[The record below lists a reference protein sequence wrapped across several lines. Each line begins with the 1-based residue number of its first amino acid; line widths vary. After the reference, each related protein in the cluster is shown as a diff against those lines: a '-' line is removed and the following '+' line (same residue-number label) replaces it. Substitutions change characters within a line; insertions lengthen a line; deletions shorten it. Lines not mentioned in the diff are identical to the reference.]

1 MTSSYQINSLRDF
14 FEKGEEI
21 TKKPLSDSVITEY
34 DTLVKSAENFIK
46 NLEINSLERPQAEKA
61 LQTLRESFVKL
72 QETSNANKQKIQEE
86 LRTEWETLRKSVV
99 EITPTHSSQNE

>member
-21 TKKPLSDSVITEY
+21 TQKPLSDSVITEY
-34 DTLVKSAENFIK
+34 ETLVKSAENFIK
-46 NLEINSLERPQAEKA
+46 NLEINSPERPQAEKA

-99 EITPTHSSQNE
+99 EITSTQSSQNE

>member
-1 MTSSYQINSLRDF
+1 M
-14 FEKGEEI
+14 
-21 TKKPLSDSVITEY
+21 ITEY
-34 DTLVKSAENFIK
+34 ETLVKSAENFIK
-46 NLEINSLERPQAEKA
+46 NLEINSPERPQAEKA

-99 EITPTHSSQNE
+99 EIPSTHSSQNE